1 MPHNELIQALDKM
14 KQDFFEK
21 DWGTYE
27 IEHEGVENQIHG
39 WPGRADEDIMIV
51 AYQYSARSHILH
63 RHDYFYFNYCYKG
76 VHEYSTEKNKIV
88 VSENDIY
95 AGQPFVSHRHLPEKD
110 DDGVLVC
117 IFIRPELVYRTLLPY
132 INTSESMTNFL
143 IQPSTDKYSEE
154 SIHFNLKNDYNIRK
168 LIEIMIIEYANPSEN
183 TQSILRSLTSA
194 MIMQI
199 ARKYSQQQ
207 DKPQSLSLS
216 SQIIKYIGE
225 NDATVTLQDVA
236 AKFSYHPNYISS
248 LLKKETGKSFSRIL
262 LEKRM
267 AHALVLLQGTT
278 LSIDS
283 VSAMLGY
290 SNPSNFHKAFREY
303 YGKSPRE
310 YINDIKQL

>member
-1 MPHNELIQALDKM
+1 MPQNDLTKALEKL

-27 IEHEGVENQIHG
+27 IQHQGVENQIHG
-39 WPGRADEDIMIV
+39 WPGEPDEDIMIV
-51 AYQYSARSHILH
+51 FYQYTARSHIFH

-76 VHEYSTEKNKIV
+76 VHEYTTAQNKIV
-88 VSENDIY
+88 VEENDIY
-95 AGQPFVSHRHLPEKD
+95 AGQPFVSHRHMPQKS

-117 IFIRPELVYRTLLPY
+117 IFIKPELVYKTLLPY

-143 IQPSTDKYSEE
+143 IRPSTDKFSEE

-168 LIEIMIIEYANPSEN
+168 LLELMIIEYANSTES
-183 TQSILRSLTSA
+183 TQSILRSMASA
-194 MIMQI
+194 MIMQV

-207 DKPQSLSLS
+207 DKPQALSLS

-225 NDATVTLQDVA
+225 HDANVTLQEVA
-236 AKFSYHPNYISS
+236 TKFSYHPNYISS
-248 LLKKETGKSFSRIL
+248 LLKKETGKSFSQIL

-267 AHALVLLQGTT
+267 AHALVLLHGTT
-278 LSIDS
+278 LPIDNI
-283 VSAMLGY
+283 SAILGY

-310 YINDIKQL
+310 YINTK

>member
-1 MPHNELIQALDKM
+1 MPQNDLIKALDKM

-27 IEHEGVENQIHG
+27 IEHQGVENQIHG
-39 WPGRADEDIMIV
+39 WPGQPDEDIMIV

-76 VHEYSTEKNKIV
+76 VHEYSTEKNTIV

-95 AGQPFVSHRHLPEKD
+95 AGQPFVSHRHLPAKS

-117 IFIRPELVYRTLLPY
+117 IFIRPELVYKTLLPY

-143 IQPSTDKYSEE
+143 IRPSTHKYSEE

-168 LIEIMIIEYANPSEN
+168 LIELMIIEYANSTEN

-199 ARKYSQQQ
+199 ARKYSHQQ
-207 DKPQSLSLS
+207 DKPQTLSLS

-225 NDATVTLQDVA
+225 HDSDVTLQEVA
-236 AKFSYHPNYISS
+236 AKFSYHPNYISA

-267 AHALVLLQGTT
+267 SHALVLLQGTT
-278 LSIDS
+278 LPIDS
-283 VSAMLGY
+283 ISAMLGY

-303 YGKSPRE
+303 YGKAPRE
-310 YINDIKQL
+310 YVNNK

>member
-1 MPHNELIQALDKM
+1 MPQNDLTKALEKL

-27 IEHEGVENQIHG
+27 IQHQGVENQIHG
-39 WPGRADEDIMIV
+39 WPGEADEDIMIV
-51 AYQYSARSHILH
+51 FYQYSARSHIFH

-76 VHEYSTEKNKIV
+76 VHEYTTAQNKIV
-88 VSENDIY
+88 VEENDIY
-95 AGQPFVSHRHLPEKD
+95 AGQPFVSHRHMPQKS

-117 IFIRPELVYRTLLPY
+117 IFIKPELVYKTLLPY

-143 IQPSTDKYSEE
+143 IRPSTDKFSEE

-168 LIEIMIIEYANPSEN
+168 LLELMIIEYANSTES
-183 TQSILRSLTSA
+183 TQSILRSMASA
-194 MIMQI
+194 MIMQV

-207 DKPQSLSLS
+207 DKPQTLSLS

-225 NDATVTLQDVA
+225 HDASVTLQEVA
-236 AKFSYHPNYISS
+236 TKFSYHPNYISS
-248 LLKKETGKSFSRIL
+248 LLKKETGKSFSQIL

-267 AHALVLLQGTT
+267 AHALVLLHGTT
-278 LSIDS
+278 LPIDNIS
-283 VSAMLGY
+283 VILGY

-310 YINDIKQL
+310 YINTK

>member
-1 MPHNELIQALDKM
+1 M
-14 KQDFFEK
+14 
-21 DWGTYE
+21 
-27 IEHEGVENQIHG
+27 
-39 WPGRADEDIMIV
+39 
-51 AYQYSARSHILH
+51 
-63 RHDYFYFNYCYKG
+63 
-76 VHEYSTEKNKIV
+76 

-225 NDATVTLQDVA
+225 NDATVTLQEVA
-236 AKFSYHPNYISS
+236 AKFSYHPNYISA

-278 LSIDS
+278 LSIDA

>member
-1 MPHNELIQALDKM
+1 M

-207 DKPQSLSLS
+207 DKPQILSLS

-225 NDATVTLQDVA
+225 NDATVTLQEVA
-236 AKFSYHPNYISS
+236 TKFSYHPNYISA

-278 LSIDS
+278 LSIDA

>member
-1 MPHNELIQALDKM
+1 MPQNDLTKALEKL
-14 KQDFFEK
+14 KQDFFKK

-27 IEHEGVENQIHG
+27 IQHQGVENQIHG
-39 WPGRADEDIMIV
+39 WPGEADEDIMIV
-51 AYQYSARSHILH
+51 FYQYTARSHIFH

-76 VHEYSTEKNKIV
+76 VNEYTTAHNKIV
-88 VSENDIY
+88 VEENDIY
-95 AGQPFVSHRHLPEKD
+95 AGQPFVSHRHMPQKS

-117 IFIRPELVYRTLLPY
+117 IFIKPELVYKTLLPY

-143 IQPSTDKYSEE
+143 IRPSTDKFSEE

-168 LIEIMIIEYANPSEN
+168 LLELMIIEYANSTES
-183 TQSILRSLTSA
+183 TQSILRSMASA
-194 MIMQI
+194 MIMQV

-207 DKPQSLSLS
+207 DKPQTLSLS

-225 NDATVTLQDVA
+225 HDANVTLQEVA
-236 AKFSYHPNYISS
+236 TKFSYHPNYISS
-248 LLKKETGKSFSRIL
+248 LLKKETGKSFSQIL

-267 AHALVLLQGTT
+267 AHALVLLHGTT
-278 LSIDS
+278 LPIDNI
-283 VSAMLGY
+283 SAILGY

-310 YINDIKQL
+310 YINTK

>member
-225 NDATVTLQDVA
+225 NDATVTLQEVA
-236 AKFSYHPNYISS
+236 TKFSYHPNYISA

-290 SNPSNFHKAFREY
+290 SNPSNLHKAFREY

>member
-1 MPHNELIQALDKM
+1 MPQNDLIKALDKL

-21 DWGTYE
+21 NWGTYE

-95 AGQPFVSHRHLPEKD
+95 AGQPFVSHRHLPEKSE
-110 DDGVLVC
+110 DGVLVC
-117 IFIRPELVYRTLLPY
+117 IFIRPELVYKTLLPY

-143 IQPSTDKYSEE
+143 IRPSADRFSEE

-168 LIEIMIIEYANPSEN
+168 LIELMIIEYANSTEN

-194 MIMQI
+194 MIMQV
-199 ARKYSQQQ
+199 ARKYSHQQ
-207 DKPQSLSLS
+207 DKPQTLSLS

-225 NDATVTLQDVA
+225 NDATVTLQEVA
-236 AKFSYHPNYISS
+236 TKFSYHPNYISA
-248 LLKKETGKSFSRIL
+248 LLKKEIGKSFSQVL

-267 AHALVLLQGTT
+267 EHALVLLQGTN
-278 LSIDS
+278 LRVDSIS
-283 VSAMLGY
+283 RMLGY
-290 SNPSNFHKAFREY
+290 SSPSNFHKAFKSY
-303 YGKSPRE
+303 YGKTPRE
-310 YINDIKQL
+310 YIG

>member
-1 MPHNELIQALDKM
+1 MPQNDLIKALEKL

-27 IEHEGVENQIHG
+27 IQHQGVENQIHG
-39 WPGRADEDIMIV
+39 WPGEADEDIMIV
-51 AYQYSARSHILH
+51 FYQYTARSHIFH

-76 VHEYSTEKNKIV
+76 VHEYTTAQNKIV
-88 VSENDIY
+88 VEENDIY
-95 AGQPFVSHRHLPEKD
+95 AGQPFVSHRHMPQKS

-117 IFIRPELVYRTLLPY
+117 IFIKPELVYKTLLPY

-143 IQPSTDKYSEE
+143 IRPSTDKFSEE

-168 LIEIMIIEYANPSEN
+168 LLELMIIEYANSTES
-183 TQSILRSLTSA
+183 TQSILRSMASA
-194 MIMQI
+194 MIMQV

-207 DKPQSLSLS
+207 DKPQTLSLS

-225 NDATVTLQDVA
+225 HDASVTLQEVA
-236 AKFSYHPNYISS
+236 TKFSYHPNYISS
-248 LLKKETGKSFSRIL
+248 LLKKETGKSFSQIL

-267 AHALVLLQGTT
+267 AHALVLLHGTT
-278 LSIDS
+278 LPIDNI
-283 VSAMLGY
+283 SAILGY
-290 SNPSNFHKAFREY
+290 SSPSNFHKAFREY

-310 YINDIKQL
+310 YINTK

>member
-1 MPHNELIQALDKM
+1 MPQNDLTKALEKL

-27 IEHEGVENQIHG
+27 IQHQGVENQIHG

-51 AYQYSARSHILH
+51 FYQYTARSHIFH

-76 VHEYSTEKNKIV
+76 VHEYTTAQNKIIV
-88 VSENDIY
+88 EENDIY
-95 AGQPFVSHRHLPEKD
+95 AGQPFVSHRHMPQKS

-117 IFIRPELVYRTLLPY
+117 IFIKPELVYKTLLPY

-143 IQPSTDKYSEE
+143 IRPSTDKYSEE
-154 SIHFNLKNDYNIRK
+154 SIHFNLKDDYNIRK
-168 LIEIMIIEYANPSEN
+168 LLEIMIIEYANPSEN
-183 TQSILRSLTSA
+183 TQSILRSLASA
-194 MIMQI
+194 MIMQV

-207 DKPQSLSLS
+207 DKPQALGLS

-225 NDATVTLQDVA
+225 HDSNVTLQEVA

-248 LLKKETGKSFSRIL
+248 LLKKETGKSFSQIL

-278 LSIDS
+278 LPIDNI
-283 VSAMLGY
+283 SAILGY

-303 YGKSPRE
+303 YGQTPRE
-310 YINDIKQL
+310 YVNNK

>member
-1 MPHNELIQALDKM
+1 MPQNELIQALDKM

-95 AGQPFVSHRHLPEKD
+95 AGQPFVSHRHLPEKSE
-110 DDGVLVC
+110 DGVLVC
-117 IFIRPELVYRTLLPY
+117 IFIRPELVYKTLLPY

-143 IQPSTDKYSEE
+143 IRPSADRFSEE

-168 LIEIMIIEYANPSEN
+168 LIELMIIEYANSTEN

-194 MIMQI
+194 MIMQV
-199 ARKYSQQQ
+199 ARKYSHQQ
-207 DKPQSLSLS
+207 DKPQTLSLS

-225 NDATVTLQDVA
+225 NDATVTLQEVA
-236 AKFSYHPNYISS
+236 TKFSYHPNYISA
-248 LLKKETGKSFSRIL
+248 LLKKEIGKSFSQVL

-267 AHALVLLQGTT
+267 EHALVLLQGTN
-278 LSIDS
+278 LRVDSIS
-283 VSAMLGY
+283 RMLGY
-290 SNPSNFHKAFREY
+290 SSPSNFHKAFKSY
-303 YGKSPRE
+303 YGKTPRE
-310 YINDIKQL
+310 YIG

>member
-1 MPHNELIQALDKM
+1 MPQNDLIRALDKM
-14 KQDFFEK
+14 KKDFFEK

-27 IEHEGVENQIHG
+27 VKHEGVENQIHG

-63 RHDYFYFNYCYKG
+63 RHDYFYFNYCYRG
-76 VHEYSTEKNKIV
+76 VHEYSTESNTIV
-88 VSENDIY
+88 VCENDIY
-95 AGQPFVSHRHLPEKD
+95 AGQPFVSHRHLPRKC

-117 IFIRPELVYRTLLPY
+117 IFIKPELVYKTLLPY

-143 IQPSTDKYSEE
+143 IRPSTDRYSEE

-168 LIEIMIIEYANPSEN
+168 LIEIMIIEYANPTEN

-194 MIMQI
+194 MIMQV
-199 ARKYSQQQ
+199 ARKYSMQQ
-207 DKPQSLSLS
+207 DKPQTLGLS

-225 NDATVTLQDVA
+225 HDSAVTLQEVA
-236 AKFSYHPNYISS
+236 AKFSYHPNYISA
-248 LLKKETGKSFSRIL
+248 LLKKETGKSFSQVL

-283 VSAMLGY
+283 ISAMLGY
-290 SNPSNFHKAFREY
+290 SNPSNFHKAFKEY
-303 YGKSPRE
+303 YRKSPRE
-310 YINDIKQL
+310 YAKEIKQV

>member
-1 MPHNELIQALDKM
+1 MPQNELIQALDKM

-225 NDATVTLQDVA
+225 NDATVTLQEVA
-236 AKFSYHPNYISS
+236 TKFSYHPNYISA

-278 LSIDS
+278 LSIDA

>member
-1 MPHNELIQALDKM
+1 MPQNDLIKALDKL

-21 DWGTYE
+21 NWGTYE

-39 WPGRADEDIMIV
+39 WPGQPSEDIMIV

-76 VHEYSTEKNKIV
+76 VHEYSTEKNTIV

-95 AGQPFVSHRHLPEKD
+95 AGQPFVSHRHLPEKSE
-110 DDGVLVC
+110 DGVLVC
-117 IFIRPELVYRTLLPY
+117 IFIRPELVYKTLLPY

-143 IQPSTDKYSEE
+143 IRPSADRFSEE

-168 LIEIMIIEYANPSEN
+168 LIELMIIEYANSTEN

-194 MIMQI
+194 MIMQV
-199 ARKYSQQQ
+199 ARKYSHQQ
-207 DKPQSLSLS
+207 DKPQMLSLS

-225 NDATVTLQDVA
+225 NDATVTLQEVA
-236 AKFSYHPNYISS
+236 TKFSYHPNYISA
-248 LLKKETGKSFSRIL
+248 LLKKEIGKSFSQVL

-267 AHALVLLQGTT
+267 EHALVLLQGTN
-278 LSIDS
+278 LRVDSIS
-283 VSAMLGY
+283 QMLGY
-290 SNPSNFHKAFREY
+290 SSPSNFHKAFKAY
-303 YGKSPRE
+303 YGKTPRE
-310 YINDIKQL
+310 YIG

>member
-1 MPHNELIQALDKM
+1 MPQNELIQALDKM

-194 MIMQI
+194 TIMQI

-236 AKFSYHPNYISS
+236 TKFSYHPNYISS

-278 LSIDS
+278 LSIDAI
-283 VSAMLGY
+283 SAMLGY

>member
-1 MPHNELIQALDKM
+1 M
-14 KQDFFEK
+14 
-21 DWGTYE
+21 
-27 IEHEGVENQIHG
+27 ENQIHG

-117 IFIRPELVYRTLLPY
+117 IFIRPELVYKTLLPY

-143 IQPSTDKYSEE
+143 IRPSADRFSEE

-168 LIEIMIIEYANPSEN
+168 LIELMIIEYANSTEN

-194 MIMQI
+194 MIMQV
-199 ARKYSQQQ
+199 ARKYSHQQ
-207 DKPQSLSLS
+207 DKPQTLNLS

-225 NDATVTLQDVA
+225 NDATVTLQEVA
-236 AKFSYHPNYISS
+236 TKFSYHPNYISA
-248 LLKKETGKSFSRIL
+248 LLKKEIGKSFSQVL

-267 AHALVLLQGTT
+267 EHALVLLQGTN
-278 LSIDS
+278 LRVDSIS
-283 VSAMLGY
+283 RMLGY
-290 SNPSNFHKAFREY
+290 SSPSNFHKAFKSY
-303 YGKSPRE
+303 YGKTPRE
-310 YINDIKQL
+310 YIN

>member
-1 MPHNELIQALDKM
+1 MPQNELIQALDKM

-225 NDATVTLQDVA
+225 NDATVTLQEVA
-236 AKFSYHPNYISS
+236 TKFSYHPNYISS

>member
-1 MPHNELIQALDKM
+1 MPQNELIQALDKM

-39 WPGRADEDIMIV
+39 WPGRADKDIMIV

-225 NDATVTLQDVA
+225 NDATVTLQEVA
-236 AKFSYHPNYISS
+236 TKFSYHPNYISA

>member
-1 MPHNELIQALDKM
+1 MPQNELIQALDKM

-207 DKPQSLSLS
+207 DKPQILSLS

-225 NDATVTLQDVA
+225 NDATVTLQEVA
-236 AKFSYHPNYISS
+236 TKFSYHPNYISA

-278 LSIDS
+278 LSIDA

-310 YINDIKQL
+310 YINDIKQ

>member
-1 MPHNELIQALDKM
+1 MPQNDLIKALEKL

-27 IEHEGVENQIHG
+27 IQHQGVENQIHG
-39 WPGRADEDIMIV
+39 WPGEADEDIMIV
-51 AYQYSARSHILH
+51 FYQYSARSHIFH

-76 VHEYSTEKNKIV
+76 VHEYTTAQNKIV
-88 VSENDIY
+88 VEENDIY
-95 AGQPFVSHRHLPEKD
+95 AGQPFVSHRHMPQKS

-117 IFIRPELVYRTLLPY
+117 IFIKPELVYKTLLPY

-143 IQPSTDKYSEE
+143 IRPSTDKYSEE

-168 LIEIMIIEYANPSEN
+168 LLELMIIEYANSTEN
-183 TQSILRSLTSA
+183 TQSILRSLASA
-194 MIMQI
+194 MIMQV

-207 DKPQSLSLS
+207 DKLQTLSLS

-225 NDATVTLQDVA
+225 HDASVTLQEVA
-236 AKFSYHPNYISS
+236 TKFSYHPNYISS
-248 LLKKETGKSFSRIL
+248 LLKKETGKSFSQIL

-267 AHALVLLQGTT
+267 AHALVLLHGTT
-278 LSIDS
+278 LPIDNI
-283 VSAMLGY
+283 SAILGY

-310 YINDIKQL
+310 YTGNK

>member
-1 MPHNELIQALDKM
+1 MPQNELIQALDKM

-225 NDATVTLQDVA
+225 NDATVTLQEVA
-236 AKFSYHPNYISS
+236 TKFSYHPNYISA

-290 SNPSNFHKAFREY
+290 SNPSNFHKAFKEY
-303 YGKSPRE
+303 YHKSPRE
-310 YINDIKQL
+310 YVNSK

>member
-88 VSENDIY
+88 VRENDIY

-225 NDATVTLQDVA
+225 NDATVTLQEVA
-236 AKFSYHPNYISS
+236 TKFSYHPNYISA

-278 LSIDS
+278 LSIDA

-310 YINDIKQL
+310 YINDIKQ

>member
-1 MPHNELIQALDKM
+1 MPQNELIQALDKM

-21 DWGTYE
+21 DWDTYE

-225 NDATVTLQDVA
+225 NDATVTLQEVA
-236 AKFSYHPNYISS
+236 TKFSYHPNYISA

-310 YINDIKQL
+310 YINDIKQ

>member
-1 MPHNELIQALDKM
+1 MPQNELIQALDKM

-225 NDATVTLQDVA
+225 NDATVTLQEVA
-236 AKFSYHPNYISS
+236 TKFSYHPNYISA

-310 YINDIKQL
+310 YINDIKQ

>member
-1 MPHNELIQALDKM
+1 MPQNDLTKALEKL
-14 KQDFFEK
+14 KQDFFKK

-27 IEHEGVENQIHG
+27 IQHQGVENQIHG
-39 WPGRADEDIMIV
+39 WPGEADEDIMIV
-51 AYQYSARSHILH
+51 FYQYTARSHIFH

-76 VHEYSTEKNKIV
+76 VHEYTTAQNKIV
-88 VSENDIY
+88 VEENDIY
-95 AGQPFVSHRHLPEKD
+95 AGQPFVSHRHMPQKS

-117 IFIRPELVYRTLLPY
+117 IFIKPELVYKTLLPY

-143 IQPSTDKYSEE
+143 IRPSTDKYSEE

-168 LIEIMIIEYANPSEN
+168 LLELMIIEYANSTES
-183 TQSILRSLTSA
+183 TQSILRSLASA
-194 MIMQI
+194 MIMQV

-207 DKPQSLSLS
+207 DKPQTLSLS

-225 NDATVTLQDVA
+225 HDASVTLQEVA
-236 AKFSYHPNYISS
+236 TKFSYHPNYISS
-248 LLKKETGKSFSRIL
+248 LLKKETGKSFSQIL

-267 AHALVLLQGTT
+267 AHALVLLHGTT
-278 LSIDS
+278 LPIDNI
-283 VSAMLGY
+283 SAILGY

-310 YINDIKQL
+310 YTGNK

>member
-1 MPHNELIQALDKM
+1 MPQNELIQALDKM

-225 NDATVTLQDVA
+225 NDSTVTLQEVA
-236 AKFSYHPNYISS
+236 TKFSYHPNYISA

-278 LSIDS
+278 LSIDA

>member
-1 MPHNELIQALDKM
+1 MPQNDLIKALEKL

-27 IEHEGVENQIHG
+27 IQHQGVENQIHG
-39 WPGRADEDIMIV
+39 WPGEADEDIMIV
-51 AYQYSARSHILH
+51 FYQYSARSHIFH

-76 VHEYSTEKNKIV
+76 VHEYTTAQNKIV
-88 VSENDIY
+88 VEENDIY
-95 AGQPFVSHRHLPEKD
+95 AGQPFVSHRHMPQKS

-117 IFIRPELVYRTLLPY
+117 IFMKPELVYKTLLPY

-143 IQPSTDKYSEE
+143 IRPSTDKFSEE

-168 LIEIMIIEYANPSEN
+168 LLELMIIEYANSTES
-183 TQSILRSLTSA
+183 TQSILRSLASA
-194 MIMQI
+194 MIMQV

-207 DKPQSLSLS
+207 DKPQTLSLS

-225 NDATVTLQDVA
+225 HDASVTLQEVA
-236 AKFSYHPNYISS
+236 TKFSYHPNYISS
-248 LLKKETGKSFSRIL
+248 LLKKETGKSFSQIL

-267 AHALVLLQGTT
+267 AHALVLLHGTT
-278 LSIDS
+278 LPIDNI
-283 VSAMLGY
+283 SAILGY

-310 YINDIKQL
+310 YTGNK